1 MYQQDF
7 RDHQGNLFRLYS
19 AGYHFNDF
27 GYTNIAF
34 VPLNHDGT
42 VPITNYFGGYQRSV
56 NPGYLIY
63 KIFDY
68 KKQYPYVSAENV
80 GNGYVHTKYP
90 LILPNVLGNVNIG
103 IEIFKFQTV

>member
-19 AGYHFNDF
+19 VGYRFNDY

-34 VPLNHDGT
+34 IPLNHDST
-42 VPITNYFGGYQRSV
+42 VPVCNNVGGYQRSV

-63 KIFDY
+63 KMFDY
-68 KKQYPYVSAENV
+68 KKQYPYVSGEDI
-80 GNGYVHTKYP
+80 GNGYVHTNYP
-90 LILPNVLGNVNIG
+90 LILPNIYGNI
-103 IEIFKFQTV
+103 